1 MILGWPLRVFVAV
14 VLFAVAMTPHRRAA
28 ASECRPLGGGAPLRV
43 LVDPRVELMS
53 IVFRLAGHPE
63 YSMGRIEAY
72 ASDVDAHFAPFKDH
86 AVVARARALR
96 RARGISYNAPMSL
109 AVHVTNP
116 PGLQER
122 VPLDPLPPGVDP
134 RWSPSEARA
143 FLADLRQFVRDADV
157 MTFLGR
163 HESLYRTAAARLD
176 GMVREKRIREWFDG
190 FFGGRQGTDFIL
202 IGALLNGGG
211 NYGAFARGVR
221 RVDDTPTGPERQVL
235 EEFFAI
241 LGTEA
246 VDADGLPSYPPR
258 LAGTIVHEFAHSFVT
273 PLVDTH
279 FHKLEA
285 VTARLFALVEEQMR
299 SQAYGVPKALLY
311 ESLVRASTVRY
322 LSVAD
327 GIDAAGREAV
337 ASRENGFL
345 WVGKLAD
352 ELREYEGNRSRYPT
366 LDAFVP
372 RLVAFFEAY
381 SATAAQDLETAQAER
396 HARNQALS
404 ARGPKVVSF
413 SPANGAADVDS
424 STVTTIVITF
434 DRPMRPGNF
443 ALVAIP
449 DAAILPA
456 TGRPQFAGRV
466 VTLPCRL
473 NPGITYGAQLNS
485 AEHMAFAD
493 EQGNPLAPVGYRFTT
508 RK

>member
-1 MILGWPLRVFVAV
+1 
-14 VLFAVAMTPHRRAA
+14 
-28 ASECRPLGGGAPLRV
+28 
-43 LVDPRVELMS
+43 
-53 IVFRLAGHPE
+53 
-63 YSMGRIEAY
+63 
-72 ASDVDAHFAPFKDH
+72 VDAHLAKFKDH
-86 AVVARARALR
+86 AVGARARALR
-96 RARGISYNAPMSL
+96 KERGISYNAPMSL
-109 AVHVTNP
+109 AVHVTDP
-116 PGLQER
+116 PALRER

-163 HESLYRTAAARLD
+163 HESLYRMAAGRLD
-176 GMVREKRIREWFDG
+176 VMVREKRIREWFDG
-190 FFGGRQGTDFIL
+190 FFGGREGTEFIL
-202 IGALLNGGG
+202 IAALLNGGG
-211 NYGAFARGVR
+211 NYGAFARGVSPAGEAPAR
-221 RVDDTPTGPERQVL
+221 PARQVA

-246 VDADGLPSYPPR
+246 VDGDGLPSYPPR
-258 LAGTIVHEFAHSFVT
+258 VARTIVHEFSHSVVN
-273 PLVDTH
+273 PLVDAH
-279 FHKLEA
+279 VGELKA
-285 VTARLFALVEEQMR
+285 VTARLFALVEQQMR
-299 SQAYGVPKALLY
+299 SQAYGVPTALMY

-327 GIDAAGREAV
+327 GADAAGREAA

-352 ELREYEGNRSRYPT
+352 TLREYEQNRNTYPT
-366 LDAFVP
+366 LEAFVP

-381 SATAAQDLETAQAER
+381 SATATQDLGAAQAER
-396 HARNQALS
+396 RARDQALS

-413 SPANGAADVDS
+413 SPANGATDVDPS
-424 STVTTIVITF
+424 SVTTIVITF

-443 ALVAIP
+443 AMLAIP
-449 DAAILPA
+449 NAAMLPA
-456 TGRPQFAGRV
+456 TGRPQFAERV
-466 VTLPCRL
+466 VTFPCRL

-493 EQGNPLAPVGYRFTT
+493 EQGNPLAPVAYRFTT